1 LTGEPPT
8 RPQACGT
15 ARLRQTI
22 TCGLRV
28 ASPGIIPAPAHFAQS
43 RATCGHR
50 WATSI
55 IAGPGTGCERCSF
68 TDRGSFLLLGCAAR
82 CQTTLERE
90 QAVPTQESFSGTDCL
105 FDELIATT
113 LPNGSATSGYRFPGR
128 TSHPFVGRSEHHNVQ
143 QSKQRKESTLTS
155 GQQMAAQTI
164 IIHAQG

>member
-1 LTGEPPT
+1 VGTGGPPASSQDLEP
-8 RPQACGT
+8 
-15 ARLRQTI
+15 
-22 TCGLRV
+22 V
-28 ASPGIIPAPAHFAQS
+28 ASDVLSQIVVH
-43 RATCGHR
+43 
-50 WATSI
+50 
-55 IAGPGTGCERCSF
+55 
-68 TDRGSFLLLGCAAR
+68 SFLLLGCAAR